1 MKTASGGLIAH
12 LASTNQFRMADLY
25 TLTLKSGTVLRLTT
39 WDVDI
44 TFGGFTFS
52 SAAPFVTRGKTTTKL
67 GLEVPTLAVTLLA
80 GASVLVESVPVMQA
94 IQSGKFDGAAV
105 SVDRLYMPSAGDT
118 SLGVVSVFAGL
129 VSDVDAGRIS
139 GTLNCVADT
148 EQFNQKLPRN
158 ILQSPC
164 RHTLF
169 GAGCELVKATFAVPF
184 AVNSGS
190 NQGKL
195 NTSLVQAD
203 AFFDLGSITSTSGSN
218 NGLSRTVKAYV
229 GGVFFLHVPFPF
241 LVNIAD
247 TFNGFAGCDH
257 LQATCVGK
265 FNNLVHF
272 GGQPYVPVP
281 ENAL

>member
-1 MKTASGGLIAH
+1 MKTASAGLISH
-12 LASTNQFRMADLY
+12 LANSNQFRMADLY
-25 TLTLKSGTVLRLTT
+25 TITLVSGTVLRLTT
-39 WDVDI
+39 WDADI

-52 SAAPFVTRGKTTTKL
+52 SSAPFVTRGKTTIKL
-67 GLEVPTLAVTLLA
+67 GLEVPTMAVTLLA
-80 GASVLVESVPVMQA
+80 GSNVLVNTLPIMQA
-94 IQSGKFDGAAV
+94 IQSGLFDGAAI
-105 SVDRLYMPSAGDT
+105 SVDRLYMPTAGDT
-118 SLGVVSVFAGL
+118 SLGTVSVFAGL

-184 AVNSGS
+184 TLNSGS

-218 NGLSRTVKAYV
+218 NGISRTVKAYV
-229 GGVFFLHVPFPF
+229 GGVFFLHVPYPF
-241 LVNIAD
+241 LVNIGD
-247 TFNGFAGCDH
+247 SFNGFPGCDH
-257 LQATCVGK
+257 LQATCSGK

-281 ENAL
+281 EHAL